1 MLDGGVRSFAG
12 PPYSYD
18 VFVSYSHGDPKGI
31 GKTPL
36 ATWTHRLIDE
46 LEQDIH
52 STTTEFDQL
61 ALWNDRQADPTLK
74 LTDTIKELVSR
85 SALLLIV
92 MSPRYLASAWCK
104 DELQWFEEELR
115 RRDHGEGCTLV
126 VRALPTEEEHWPASL
141 KDGRG
146 NSVIGF
152 WFHRR
157 PAQEGVRAFG
167 WPDPQSTDRAFF
179 DVLSSLS
186 TTVQRRLRKIKERE
200 ALRERVA
207 KRDSLSAGK
216 STVYLHARQ
225 SDVEIWHRIRQQL
238 IDNGYNVLP
247 DSLVQ
252 ETGGLSGL
260 PLAQELRRRR
270 AKSYLDCDALLI
282 LRSQEGSWID
292 NELKSVGFGEL
303 RDLYAFCQKRLPR
316 AVLDFVND
324 GAMHCDEL
332 NIKGFSAE
340 GDWLSQFANWLK
352 SDHTG
357 ETGSTESAVP
367 LNT

>member
-1 MLDGGVRSFAG
+1 MLDGGVRSYAG
-12 PPYSYD
+12 APYDYD

-31 GKTPL
+31 GRTPL
-36 ATWTHRLIDE
+36 AIWTHRLIDE

-52 STTTEFDQL
+52 STTTDFDQL
-61 ALWNDRQADPTLK
+61 QLWNDRQADPTVK
-74 LTDTIKELVSR
+74 LTDTIKDLVGR

-92 MSPRYLASAWCK
+92 MSPRYLASSWCK

-115 RRDHGEGCTLV
+115 RRDQGEGCTLV
-126 VRALPTEEEHWPASL
+126 VRALPTEEKQWPESL

-146 NSVIGF
+146 HSVVGF

-167 WPDPQSTDRAFF
+167 WPDPQPTDRAFF

-186 TTVQRRLRKIKERE
+186 STVQRRLRKIKERE
-200 ALRERVA
+200 ALRERAAERRSPSVG
-207 KRDSLSAGK
+207 R

-225 SDVEIWHRIRQQL
+225 SDAEVWRDIRRQL
-238 IDNGYNVLP
+238 IDNGYTVLP

-252 ETGGLSGL
+252 ETAGLSGL

-270 AKSYLDCDALLI
+270 AKAYLDCDALLI
-282 LRSQEGSWID
+282 LRPQEGPWID
-292 NELKSVGFGEL
+292 NELRSVGFGEL
-303 RDLYAFCQKRLPR
+303 RDLYAFCQKRMPC

-324 GAMHCDEL
+324 GAMDCDEL

-340 GDWLSQFANWLK
+340 GDWLSQFSNWLE
-352 SDHTG
+352 SNRTG
-357 ETGSTESAVP
+357 ETASTETAVG
-367 LNT
+367 